1 MQQLNNKEKLF
12 ANLDEITSEKTER
25 KNPDENTESQYYNP
39 NPEPTPVANNA
50 NTTGNNT
57 VDNNVPL
64 SFDHEKAGET
74 TAYLVAGGIE
84 TVFTVAESLL
94 FHFGRFSEGEIKRAK
109 EYLDKHEAGIELDQK
124 EKLLLAKFMRIR
136 EQHDKIRS
144 RIPFPD
150 EDIEQMAKGF
160 AQWHKVTGKESNPN
174 IILWVT
180 IIRALAMRST
190 DIFM

>member
-1 MQQLNNKEKLF
+1 MQTSSNKKEF
-12 ANLDEITSEKTER
+12 FETLDNITAETTER
-25 KNPDENTESQYYNP
+25 KNPDENTESQFFDP
-39 NPEPTPVANNA
+39 NRKEGEPPKPVSETTTTNTPPKPPI
-50 NTTGNNT
+50 
-57 VDNNVPL
+57 DY
-64 SFDHEKAGET
+64 EQAGRT

-84 TVFTVAESLL
+84 TVFTVTESLL
-94 FHFGRFSEGEIKRAK
+94 FHFGRFSNGEIKRAK
-109 EYLDKHEAGIELDQK
+109 EYLDKHEAGETLTVK
-124 EKLLLAKFMRIR
+124 EKTLLAKFMRIR

-150 EDIEQMAKGF
+150 EDIDQMARGF
-160 AQWHKVTGKESNPN
+160 KEYHKATGKESDPK